1 MLATIFS
8 EKALPQKHAQV
19 LSTLDNVGA
28 ATSAELE
35 VKSGL
40 IGANVEGVLSDLK
53 AQGLVDY
60 RSRYSGGESVKI
72 YYRTK

>member
-1 MLATIFS
+1 MLTMVTEQGLS
-8 EKALPQKHAQV
+8 PKHRQV
-19 LSTLDNVGA
+19 LSTLGDIGA

-40 IGANVEGVLSDLK
+40 IGANVDGVLADLK

-60 RSRYSGGESVKI
+60 RARYSGRESVRI